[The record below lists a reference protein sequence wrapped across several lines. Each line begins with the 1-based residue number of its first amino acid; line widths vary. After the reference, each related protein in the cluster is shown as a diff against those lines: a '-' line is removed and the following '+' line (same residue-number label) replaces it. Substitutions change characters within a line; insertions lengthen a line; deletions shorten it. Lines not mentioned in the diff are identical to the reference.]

1 MVSWNRVEPLP
12 IQKCFKCCG
21 IANLDTDE
29 PIQEVEV
36 FENLTA
42 LAPAVRDELSLVTEA
57 EYVAFDDNVQCS
69 EVSGKTRDEIA
80 EIIVAEALDL
90 EAGPS
95 NVLPAPDEEDEDE
108 IQEIELPNRFAIEN
122 NQDMKDI
129 LQALETYCSRNDSI
143 SLPLCY
149 QLRSNFEAECA
160 EKKRVAQSRMLQP
173 TLDSFFSRLS
183 KE

>member
-1 MVSWNRVEPLP
+1 M
-12 IQKCFKCCG
+12 
-21 IANLDTDE
+21 
-29 PIQEVEV
+29 

-108 IQEIELPNRFAIEN
+108 LQETEETELRNLAIQN
-122 NQDMKDI
+122 NQDMKDV
-129 LQALETYCSRNDSI
+129 LQALETYCSQNDSI
-143 SLPLCY
+143 SLTLCY
-149 QLRSNFEAECA
+149 QLRSNFEAEWRRNEWRKA
-160 EKKRVAQSRMLQP
+160 ECCSQLS
-173 TLDSFFSRLS
+173 TLSFRA
-183 KE
+183 